1 MDRANQINNR
11 IKLIYVGALGCVST
25 QRILFLGQRDCI
37 NALQHLNHSMWLSCI
52 ELLLDKY
59 VPQTKIVNDQV
70 FKTEDLRTDIVDAN
84 DLERIYSREPNS
96 KI

>member
-1 MDRANQINNR
+1 
-11 IKLIYVGALGCVST
+11 
-25 QRILFLGQRDCI
+25 
-37 NALQHLNHSMWLSCI
+37 MWLSCI